1 MTLRRDRARCIL
13 AVVLAFAAA
22 AAAGTPSWPS
32 VPLPPDSAGERV
44 TRHMKNNGL
53 DMRASKFGTTHSLD
67 QVVAF
72 YRDKWPGTHVVNK
85 LGNKTIVGHAEDGF
99 YVTVTLEEKGGGTE
113 GSIGTMVMP
122 KEKVE
127 YEMGG
132 GFDKPADTEVF
143 NDIRYLDGPGETR
156 TLGMSNALSP
166 FQNYEYYRQ
175 RLHGQGWKLQ
185 QGKKCVMPSRTCVA
199 LYERGKEKI
208 AMTMNRDASKMTQI
222 VVTID

>member
-1 MTLRRDRARCIL
+1 
-13 AVVLAFAAA
+13 
-22 AAAGTPSWPS
+22 
-32 VPLPPDSAGERV
+32 
-44 TRHMKNNGL
+44 
-53 DMRASKFGTTHSLD
+53 
-67 QVVAF
+67 
-72 YRDKWPGTHVVNK
+72 
-85 LGNKTIVGHAEDGF
+85 VGHAEGGL
-99 YVTVTLEEKGGGTE
+99 YVAVTLEEKGGGTE

-175 RLHGQGWKLQ
+175 RLHGQGRKLQ
-185 QGKKCVMPSRTCVA
+185 QGEEGVMPSCAGGA
-199 LYERGKEKI
+199 LLER
-208 AMTMNRDASKMTQI
+208 
-222 VVTID
+222 V